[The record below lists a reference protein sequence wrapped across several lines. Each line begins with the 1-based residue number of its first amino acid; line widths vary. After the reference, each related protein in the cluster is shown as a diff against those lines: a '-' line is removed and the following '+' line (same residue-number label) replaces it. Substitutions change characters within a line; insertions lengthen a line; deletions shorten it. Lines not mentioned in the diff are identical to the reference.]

1 MRTVYQLKPKELAE
15 IERAMRQDKRAEVR
29 QRARVI
35 RLLHLGHKPE
45 AVAEQQMV
53 SVPTIYNWHKLWRE
67 QGIDGLANKPKTGR
81 PSKATEAYCRKLE
94 EMLEK
99 EPAEFGYRFAIWTSD
114 RLRAHLEKETGIL
127 LSEGRFRALLK
138 KRGYRYRRPKHDL
151 SHLQDEKAKKK
162 AEKLLDEMKKGAGET
177 IAGSSVGREE
187 VWIWTLHCMLVG

>member
-29 QRARVI
+29 QRAMAI

-53 SVPTIYNWHKLWRE
+53 SVPTIYNWHRLWRE
-67 QGIDGLANKPKTGR
+67 QGIEGLANKPKTGR

-99 EPAEFGYRFAIWTSD
+99 EPAEYGYRFAIWTSD

-151 SHLQDEKAKKK
+151 SHLQDKTAKKK
-162 AEKLLDEMKKGAGET
+162 AEKLLEEMKKRASET
-177 IAGSSVGREE
+177 ISSSSL
-187 VWIWTLHCMLVG
+187 WTK

>member
-29 QRARVI
+29 QRAMAI

-53 SVPTIYNWHKLWRE
+53 SVPTIYNWHRLWRE
-67 QGIDGLANKPKTGR
+67 QGIEGLANKPKTGR

-99 EPAEFGYRFAIWTSD
+99 EPAEYGYRFDNWTSD

-151 SHLQDEKAKKK
+151 SHLQDKTAKKK
-162 AEKLLDEMKKGAGET
+162 AEKLLEEMKKRASET
-177 IAGSSVGREE
+177 ISSSSL
-187 VWIWTLHCMLVG
+187 WTK